1 MGHLDS
7 NISAGLDLLNWPIP
21 PYFNYRHDPNKPAY
35 DLCIVEIVK
44 NKAHTGYLVRHSPEE
59 ARILFK
65 PLHSNTEQVISFDK
79 IKSLQLLWPTE
90 LVAEQKFLEAR
101 ANEGFPTAEPQT
113 FHLEFNDESTL
124 EGKTL
129 GHIYNEAGLYLY
141 SVLNDGKVERR
152 FIPRQVIKNHQIG
165 PQIGEILIEE
175 NLVSANDIESA
186 LEHQNE
192 LRKKRIGDYLNES
205 QILTSEQ
212 LHKAIE
218 HQEKLPVLKLGEA
231 LKQLHLLTD
240 DQLQDALNK
249 QKQNRNLRLG
259 QILVKMGI
267 VDERTLKGALAKKLG
282 VPYVNLENF
291 NFDANAIRIIN
302 AQLARKHHI
311 MPLCLHQGALV
322 VGIEDPMNAKVL
334 DELRFI
340 TQLKILPAIASYE
353 DINEA
358 LNSYYGQGFPS
369 EYDGLPTISNNLDG
383 SLDFDLEHDKQQET
397 GINDLASRLFDEDK
411 SNVREVVEEQPIAES
426 DNTLV
431 QLVNK
436 MILDAVK
443 NNASDIHIETYPDR
457 KNTIVRFRKDGSLEN
472 YLELPA
478 NFRNALISRIKIM
491 SQLDISERRKPQD
504 GKLDFQQF
512 GNAKVELRVATI
524 PTTNGLEDIVM
535 RVLAASKPLPMKS
548 LGLSADALTSM
559 ESLVH
564 RPYGLIL
571 VCGPTGSG
579 KTTTLHSLLGH
590 INTPQRKIWT
600 AEDPIEITQPGL
612 RQVQVNAKIGW
623 TFAQAMRSFLRAD
636 PDVIMVGEMRDEET
650 TKIGIEASLT
660 GHLVL
665 STLHTNSAPESIVR
679 MLDLGMD
686 PFNFADALVG
696 ILAQRLA
703 KKLCVKCKEA
713 YTPDET
719 ELEELAAEYSYS
731 TNIDRN
737 TQLGQWKSLH
747 SHDGKITLHRAK
759 GCRHCNNT
767 GYRGRLGLYEL
778 MTVNP
783 ELKQLIQK
791 RATVSEITAE
801 ALNNGMTT
809 LKQDGINKIFQ
820 GETDIAQVRAVCA

>member
-44 NKAHTGYLVRHSPEE
+44 DKAHTGYLVRHSPEE

-101 ANEGFPTAEPQT
+101 ANEDFPTAEPQT

-152 FIPRQVIKNHQIG
+152 FIPRQAIKNHQIG

-192 LRKKRIGDYLNES
+192 IRKKRIGDYLNES

-231 LKQLHLLTD
+231 LRQLDLLTD
-240 DQLQDALNK
+240 EQLQDALNK
-249 QKQNRNLRLG
+249 QKQNRNMRLG
-259 QILVKMGI
+259 QILVEMGI

-302 AQLARKHHI
+302 APLARKHHI

-353 DINEA
+353 DIGEA
-358 LNSYYGQGFPS
+358 LNSYYSQNFPS
-369 EYDGLPTISNNLDG
+369 EYEDLPTISHNYDG
-383 SLDFDLEHDKQQET
+383 SLDFDLENGRQQET

-411 SNVREVVEEQPIAES
+411 SNLREVVEEQPIAES

-524 PTTNGLEDIVM
+524 PTANGLEDIVM

-548 LGLSADALTSM
+548 LGLSADALASM
-559 ESLVH
+559 EGLVH
-564 RPYGLIL
+564 RSYGLIL

-703 KKLCVKCKEA
+703 KKLCIKCKEA
-713 YTPDET
+713 YTPEET

-737 TQLGQWKSLH
+737 TLLEQWKSQH
-747 SHDGKITLHRAK
+747 SHEGKITLHRAK

-809 LKQDGINKIFQ
+809 LKQDGIKKIFE

>member
-1 MGHLDS
+1 MGHLDL
-7 NISAGLDLLNWPIP
+7 NISAGIDLLNWPTP
-21 PYFNYRHDPNKPAY
+21 LYFTFLHDPNKPT
-35 DLCIVEIVK
+35 DELCIVEIIK
-44 NKAHTGYLVRHSPEE
+44 GKTLTGYLVRHSPDELC
-59 ARILFK
+59 ILFK
-65 PLHSNTEQVISFDK
+65 SLHSNVEQTISFNN
-79 IKSLQLLWPTE
+79 IKSLRLLWPTE
-90 LVAEQKFLEAR
+90 MVAEQGFLETHAKE
-101 ANEGFPTAEPQT
+101 NFTLVEQKT
-113 FHLEFNDESTL
+113 FHVEFSDESTL
-124 EGKTL
+124 DGNTL
-129 GHIYNEAGLYLY
+129 GYVYNEVGLYLN

-152 FIPRQVIKNHQIG
+152 FIPLHAIKDFQIG
-165 PQIGEILIEE
+165 QQLGEILIEQE
-175 NLVSANDIESA
+175 LASADDIESA

-192 LRKKRIGDYLNES
+192 IRKKRIGDYLNES

-231 LKQLHLLTD
+231 LKQLQLLTD
-240 DQLQDALNK
+240 EQLEDALQK
-249 QKQNRNLRLG
+249 QKQNRNMRLG
-259 QILVKMGI
+259 EILIKMGI
-267 VDERTLKGALAKKLG
+267 IDERTLKGTLAKKLG

-291 NFDANAIRIIN
+291 NFDANAIRLIN
-302 AQLARKHHI
+302 AKLARKYHI
-311 MPLCLHQGALV
+311 IPLCLHEGALV
-322 VGIEDPMNAKVL
+322 IGIEDPMNTKVL
-334 DELRFI
+334 DQLRFMI
-340 TQLKILPAIASYE
+340 QMKILPVIASRE
-353 DINEA
+353 NIAEA
-358 LNSYYGQGFPS
+358 LDGYYGQNSTPEDETLPAISINF
-369 EYDGLPTISNNLDG
+369 DGTLD
-383 SLDFDLEHDKQQET
+383 LDAENSDQQGT
-397 GINDLASRLFDEDK
+397 GINDLANRLFDEGE
-411 SNVREVVEEQPIAES
+411 SIAMEVVEEKPIAES

-457 KNTIVRFRKDGSLEN
+457 KNTIVRFRRDGSMEN

-491 SQLDISERRKPQD
+491 AQLDISERRKPQD

-535 RVLAASKPLPMKS
+535 RVLTTSRPLPMKK
-548 LGLSADALTSM
+548 LGLSDEALSTM
-559 ESLVH
+559 EKLIH
-564 RPYGLIL
+564 RSHGLIL

-579 KTTTLHSLLGH
+579 KTTTLHSILGH
-590 INTPQRKIWT
+590 INTPERKIWT
-600 AEDPIEITQPGL
+600 AEDPVEITQPGL
-612 RQVQVNAKIGW
+612 RQVQINSKIGW

-703 KKLCVKCKEA
+703 KKLCIKCKEA

-719 ELEELAAEYSYS
+719 ELAELAAEYTYN
-731 TNIDRN
+731 TNIS
-737 TQLGQWKSLH
+737 TSTLLEQWKAH
-747 SHDGKITLHRAK
+747 YIQEGKITLYRAK
-759 GCRHCNNT
+759 GCKHCNNT

-778 MTVNP
+778 MTINP
-783 ELKQLIQK
+783 NIKQLIQK
-791 RATVSEITAE
+791 RATVTEIATE
-801 ALNNGMTT
+801 ALANGMTT
-809 LKQDGINKIFQ
+809 LKQDGIKKIFQ
-820 GETDIAQVRAVCA
+820 GDTDIAQVRAVCS